1 MVIKN
6 KTFVRNG
13 KEMIA
18 GKVAGTEL
26 RGEGAVHRSVNGT
39 LPRGLT
45 AIELEIWK
53 LEQKEK
59 NKK

>member
-1 MVIKN
+1 MVTKN
-6 KTFVRNG
+6 KIFVRKG

-18 GKVAGTEL
+18 GKVAGTDL
-26 RGEGAVHRSVNGT
+26 RGEGAVHRSVSGT

-45 AIELEIWK
+45 AVEMEIWK
-53 LEQKEK
+53 LQQKEK

>member
-6 KTFVRNG
+6 KTFIRNG

-26 RGEGAVHRSVNGT
+26 RGEGAVHRSEKGT
-39 LPRGLT
+39 LPRGLSS
-45 AIELEIWK
+45 IEMEIWK